1 MYSAANLIH
10 SCHSGTLLKDCERF
24 EKKTEDIDANELMSE
39 CIWFSCVLK
48 DNASITSA
56 RDMPRCLYVNDLQDI
71 YGNFTIVLRI
81 LLTVPATMATA
92 ERRFSNLKLIKTFN
106 RSSMKGERLS
116 GLAMISVESD
126 VATRLDMTE
135 VINTFSTSKVRKKPF

>member
-1 MYSAANLIH
+1 
-10 SCHSGTLLKDCERF
+10 
-24 EKKTEDIDANELMSE
+24 
-39 CIWFSCVLK
+39 
-48 DNASITSA
+48 
-56 RDMPRCLYVNDLQDI
+56 MPRCLYVNDLQDI

-81 LLTVPATMATA
+81 LLTVRATMATA

-126 VATRLDMTE
+126 VWPLGLT
-135 VINTFSTSKVRKKPF
+135 